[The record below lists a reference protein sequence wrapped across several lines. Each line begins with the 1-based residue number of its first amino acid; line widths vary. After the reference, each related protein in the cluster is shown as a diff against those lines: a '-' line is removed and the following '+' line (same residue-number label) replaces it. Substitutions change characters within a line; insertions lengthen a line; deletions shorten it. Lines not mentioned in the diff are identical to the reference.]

1 MHIIIGTANFSQ
13 NYGLNKSKI
22 SSIKMAQKI
31 LNFCEKNKI
40 NTIDDAYQYNNSKKI
55 FKKLRL
61 KNFQIITKIK
71 LPHNYKSYKNLNSY
85 FKNIISRDL
94 KNLSKKNFSHILAHE
109 VYRDEKKNKIIMNI
123 LKYLK
128 KKKFTKKIGVSGY
141 NPNEIKKILKIWKPD
156 VIQLPLNVLD
166 QRLISNKIIDLLH
179 RKKIEIHVRSIFLQ
193 GMLVREKIPK
203 KLRKFKRYFINWN
216 KWCSRHKINKIKAC
230 IQYVR
235 RFKQI
240 SAIIIGINNLSQIKQ
255 INRFFN
261 ERKIDLNYIN
271 FRINNDLVD
280 PRKWN

>member
-13 NYGLNKSKI
+13 NYGLSKSKI

-40 NTIDDAYQYNNSKKI
+40 NTIDDACHYSNTKKI

-61 KNFQIITKIK
+61 NNFKLITKIK
-71 LPHNYKSYKNLNSY
+71 LPQNYKSYRNLNSY

-109 VYRDEKKNKIIMNI
+109 VYKDDKKNKIMMNI

-128 KKKFTKKIGVSGY
+128 KRKLAKKIGVSGY

-156 VIQLPLNVLD
+156 VIQLPFNIFD
-166 QRLISNKIIDLLH
+166 QRLINSKIIDLLDK
-179 RKKIEIHVRSIFLQ
+179 KKIEIHVRSIFLQ
-193 GMLVREKIPK
+193 GMLVRAKIPK
-203 KLRKFKRYFINWN
+203 KLKRFKRYFINWN
-216 KWCSRHKINKIKAC
+216 KWCYHHKINKVRAC
-230 IQYVR
+230 VQYVK

-240 SAIIIGINNLSQIKQ
+240 SAIIIGTNNLSQIKQ

-261 ERKIDLNYIN
+261 ERKINLNYNN
-271 FRINNDLVD
+271 FRINNSLID